1 MGTQRMRAAVLSG
14 PRRFEIVQ
22 VDHTVPALLRL
33 DCPGMRLA
41 VLSDIHGNVWAL
53 EAVLDDARRLGAD
66 LIVNLGDVL
75 SGPLEPAATADLL
88 MSLELPTLAGNHER
102 QLLACAHEEGGP
114 SDRFAFERTT
124 ERHRAWLAGLPPVL
138 ELSDEILACHGTPA
152 SDLVYFLEEIHPGGS
167 RAAPREAVE
176 GHARGIER
184 RLVLCGHSHVPRAVS
199 ICGGRLVVNPGSV
212 GLQAYDGERP
222 HFHAHENLSP
232 HARYAICE
240 RGPAGWGVSHRCVA
254 YDHGKAAATARRN
267 GREDWAR
274 WLETGRV

>member
-1 MGTQRMRAAVLSG
+1 
-14 PRRFEIVQ
+14 
-22 VDHTVPALLRL
+22 
-33 DCPGMRLA
+33 MRLA
-41 VLSDIHGNVWAL
+41 ALSDIHGNLPAL
-53 EAVLDDARRLGAD
+53 EAVLADVKRAGVD

-75 SGPLEPAATADLL
+75 SGPLEPAETADLL
-88 MSLELPTLAGNHER
+88 MSLDLPTVAGNHER

-167 RAAPREAVE
+167 RAASREVVE
-176 GHARGIER
+176 KLARGIDR
-184 RLVLCGHSHVPRAVS
+184 RLVLCGHSHLPRAVS
-199 ICGGRLVVNPGSV
+199 IPGGPLVVNPGSV
-212 GLQAYDGERP
+212 GLQAYDADHP
-222 HFHAHENLSP
+222 HFHVHETLSP

-240 RGPAGWGVSHRCVA
+240 RRRAGWDVSHRCVP
-254 YDHGKAAATARRN
+254 YDHGRAAATARRN
-267 GREDWAR
+267 GREEWAR